1 MSTHPNC
8 SNSCHIIF
16 SIRRAVHKRCDYMN
30 ITKYYKHEYGVINNV
45 RAKTWRLL
53 FSYTVHVLRLH
64 SAVC

>member
-1 MSTHPNC
+1 
-8 SNSCHIIF
+8 
-16 SIRRAVHKRCDYMN
+16 MN
-30 ITKYYKHEYGVINNV
+30 ITKYYCFHKHEYGVINNV